1 MRNQYGNYSQSITER
16 YYERLVEFERICG
29 FVYGRVCEQ
38 RKESRRKRKQR
49 QAFIFYRWFVCSA
62 FCPERGVSLERW
74 DDVFNDDA
82 GGVDAEIIAAAVAP
96 IVGAEDGMDLG
107 AVFIDLADFLFI
119 VFVGVIDAVG
129 FSMAAALDACGKI
142 GVDENAQRIML
153 AQDQIGIAADDDAVA
168 LAGQL
173 LNQRGLLL
181 QQSGGMFGQI
191 VGQHRQRLTDGDRV
205 EI

>member
-1 MRNQYGNYSQSITER
+1 MLRG
-16 YYERLVEFERICG
+16 LL
-29 FVYGRVCEQ
+29 
-38 RKESRRKRKQR
+38 
-49 QAFIFYRWFVCSA
+49 VCSA

-74 DDVFNDDA
+74 DDVFDDDV

-96 IVGAEDGMDLG
+96 IVGAEDGMGLG
-107 AVFIDLADFLFI
+107 AVFIDLADLLFL
-119 VFVGVIDAVG
+119 VVVGVIDAVG